1 MEKIVSI
8 KSSVI
13 IRSIFKKA
21 VIILILRFFINSYV
35 GPFLELNAVSVHAFP
50 KADIIS
56 IE

>member
-35 GPFLELNAVSVHAFP
+35 GPFLELNAVSVQNFP